1 MKLTL
6 EQLVIC
12 IAYVIYSK
20 NATYFVTDGS
30 RVIKSF
36 KAMSIGVV
44 IFDGFEGWK
53 TLGSSTLTGEFLS
66 PNLEIKVTNYC
77 GIHS

>member
-1 MKLTL
+1 MLYIVKMQLTL
-6 EQLVIC
+6 LL
-12 IAYVIYSK
+12 Y
-20 NATYFVTDGS
+20 GL

-44 IFDGFEGWK
+44 IFDGFEGRK
-53 TLGSSTLTGEFLS
+53 TLGSSTLTGEFLL
-66 PNLEIKVTNYC
+66 PNLKTKVTNYC